1 MYRGSQA
8 PDLLVLD
15 LHKTGAH
22 LRNDRRVTGSD
33 AKFTCNTRDDDAR
46 DLRVRVDALMGAIVV
61 FVAFGKR
68 EREREGGGE

>member
-1 MYRGSQA
+1 
-8 PDLLVLD
+8 
-15 LHKTGAH
+15 
-22 LRNDRRVTGSD
+22 VTGSD